1 MRAFRQN
8 RRYTVAMNVMQPWR
22 RCWQLFCCW
31 LLIVG
36 GSLSLATADD
46 DRTVTD
52 EGGNLALELTVADA
66 IGPAISDYIERGLA
80 RAVERQADIVVIKLD
95 TPGGLDASMRQINQA
110 IIDSAVP
117 VAIYVHPAGGRAASA
132 GTYMLY
138 AAHVAAMA
146 PGTNLGAATPV
157 KLGGGGGLPGQPDS
171 KQPEKNNRE
180 SPDTAVESKD
190 TKAGNGAATPTDTE
204 QSAPLDDAMSH
215 KMVNDAVA
223 YIRSLA
229 ELRNRN
235 ADWAEKAV
243 REAASLS
250 ANEARANNVVDI
262 LAGST
267 SELLALMDG
276 RTVSVGEQQVTLTT
290 EQAKVETFAQDWRTE
305 LLAII
310 TNPSI
315 VYLLMMIGFY
325 GLIFELAN
333 PGYILP
339 GVVGAICLI
348 IALYAVQVLPV
359 NYAGVA
365 LILIGLA
372 FMVGEIFVPS
382 FGALGIGGL
391 VAFVI
396 GSIILFETDASSY
409 ELSIWMIAAAAL
421 MSALFIMGA
430 MGLLIRSLQRKV
442 VSGAEEMIGSIGRA
456 VEDCEG
462 EGRVFVHGETWRC
475 RSNQLLHA
483 GDSVRVVNREGLLL
497 EVEPYKNQ
505 ED

>member
-1 MRAFRQN
+1 
-8 RRYTVAMNVMQPWR
+8 MNLMQSWR
-22 RCWQLFCCW
+22 RHWRRLGCW
-31 LLIVG
+31 LLLIG
-36 GSLSLATADD
+36 GSLSLAMADD
-46 DRTVTD
+46 DMPVSD
-52 EGGNLALELTVADA
+52 EAGNLALELTVAGA

-80 RAVERQADIVVIKLD
+80 RAAERQADIVIIKLD

-117 VAIYVHPAGGRAASA
+117 VAVYVHPAGARAASA

-157 KLGGGGGLPGQPDS
+157 KLGGGGGLPGQPE
-171 KQPEKNNRE
+171 KQP
-180 SPDTAVESKD
+180 
-190 TKAGNGAATPTDTE
+190 AGNDRKRAAAATDSNDAETGGDATSPAEDAE
-204 QSAPLDDAMSH
+204 QAAPLDDAMSH

-262 LAGST
+262 LAGSST
-267 SELLALMDG
+267 ELLELMDG
-276 RTVSVGEQQVTLTT
+276 RTVRVDEQQVALTT
-290 EQAKVETFAQDWRTE
+290 KQASVETFAQDWRTE

-365 LILIGLA
+365 LILVGLA
-372 FMVGEIFVPS
+372 FMAGEMFVPS

-409 ELSIWMIAAAAL
+409 ELSMWMIGTTAVV
-421 MSALFIMGA
+421 SALFIMGA
-430 MGLLIRSLQRKV
+430 MSLLIYSLRRKV

-456 VEDCEG
+456 LEDCEG

-475 RSNQLLHA
+475 RCNQLLHA

-505 ED
+505 ES

>member
-1 MRAFRQN
+1 
-8 RRYTVAMNVMQPWR
+8 MNLMQSWRHWR
-22 RCWQLFCCW
+22 RLGCW
-31 LLIVG
+31 LLLIG
-36 GSLSLATADD
+36 GSLSLAAADD
-46 DRTVTD
+46 DMTATD
-52 EGGNLALELTVADA
+52 DGENLALELTIADA

-80 RAVERQADIVVIKLD
+80 GAVERQADIVIIKLD

-110 IIDSAVP
+110 IIESAVP
-117 VAIYVHPAGGRAASA
+117 VAIYVHPSGARAASA

-157 KLGGGGGLPGQPDS
+157 KLGGGGSLPGQPDS
-171 KQPEKNNRE
+171 KQPGSNDRQPAETATE
-180 SPDTAVESKD
+180 SDDA
-190 TKAGNGAATPTDTE
+190 KAANSATSPPEGD
-204 QSAPLDDAMSH
+204 QSAPIDDAMSH

-250 ANEARANNVVDI
+250 ANEARANNVIDI

-276 RTVSVGEQQVTLTT
+276 RTVSVDGKQVTLTT
-290 EQAKVETFAQDWRTE
+290 GQAEVETFAQDWRTE

-359 NYAGVA
+359 NYAGLA
-365 LILIGLA
+365 LILVGLA
-372 FMVGEIFVPS
+372 FMAGEMFVPS

-391 VAFVI
+391 IAFVL
-396 GSIILFETDASSY
+396 GSIILFETDTSSY
-409 ELSIWMIAAAAL
+409 ELSIWMIAAVAAV
-421 MSALFIMGA
+421 SALFIMAA
-430 MGLLIRSLQRKV
+430 MGLLIRSLRRNV

-456 VEDCEG
+456 LEDCNG

-475 RSNQLLHA
+475 RCDQLLHA

-497 EVEPYKNQ
+497 EVKPYKNQ

>member
-1 MRAFRQN
+1 
-8 RRYTVAMNVMQPWR
+8 MNVMQPWR
-22 RCWQLFCCW
+22 RYWRVFCCW

-46 DRTVTD
+46 DPTVTD
-52 EGGNLALELTVADA
+52 DSGNLALELTVADA

-80 RAVERQADIVVIKLD
+80 RAAERQADIVVIKLD

-117 VAIYVHPAGGRAASA
+117 VAIYVHPAGARAASA

-138 AAHVAAMA
+138 AAHIAAMA

-157 KLGGGGGLPGQPDS
+157 KLGGGGGLPGQPDD
-171 KQPEKNNRE
+171 KQPDRNNPKPADE
-180 SPDTAVESKD
+180 AVDSND
-190 TKAGNGAATPTDTE
+190 TKAEDGAASPTDTE

-262 LAGST
+262 LAGSM

-290 EQAKVETFAQDWRTE
+290 EQAQVETFAQDWRTE

-365 LILIGLA
+365 LILVGLA
-372 FMVGEIFVPS
+372 FMTAEMFVPS

-391 VAFVI
+391 IAFVI

-421 MSALFIMGA
+421 VSALFIMGA
-430 MGLLIRSLQRKV
+430 MGLLIRSLRRKV
-442 VSGAEEMIGSIGRA
+442 VSGAEEMIGSIGRTL
-456 VEDCEG
+456 EDFEG

-475 RSNQLLHA
+475 RSNQVLHA